1 MCEKLWWTYILQ
13 KGSDKM
19 NELYHHGVKGM
30 KWGIRRYQNSD
41 GTLTAKG
48 KKKYSESN
56 RYITKNGETVDII
69 TSKSRVFKEKIP
81 DANGVFK
88 TKVSEETVHTMYANG
103 KKVAIAYLDIY
114 GNDTNLNWIST
125 KSKQQGKGYAQTMMD
140 HVIKYSKDRNGSL
153 TMSLEVPD
161 DDLNALHIYEKYG
174 FKNDGKRWDDYG
186 LTGMKR
192 KL

>member
-1 MCEKLWWTYILQ
+1 
-13 KGSDKM
+13 M
-19 NELYHHGVKGM
+19 NNKELMHHGVKGM
-30 KWGIRRYQNSD
+30 KWGVRRYQNSD

-56 RYITKNGETVDII
+56 RYTTKNGETVDII
-69 TSKSRVFKEKIP
+69 TSKSRIFKTKIP
-81 DANGVFK
+81 DANGTFK

-103 KKVAIAYLDIY
+103 KKVAIAYLDKH
-114 GNDTNLNWIST
+114 GSDTNLNWIST

-140 HVIKYSKDRNGSL
+140 HLIKYSKDKNGSL

-161 DDLNALHIYEKYG
+161 DDSNALHIYEKYG
-174 FKNDGKRWDDYG
+174 FKNSGERFDDYG
-186 LTGMKR
+186 LTGMKL